1 MFNVFKKKEDEVNI
15 YAPVKGEFVTLENV
29 PDPIFSEK
37 LMGEGFAVIPYDN
50 VICAPCSG
58 KLSMIADTL
67 HAFGITM
74 KDGSELLVH
83 IGLDTVGLKGKYFR
97 ALKKAGEDVK
107 HGEPVILVD
116 VDEIKKTLNPITMVI
131 MTNNDSYTTLDNKIK
146 VNTSNI
152 MMSLKD

>member
-58 KLSMIADTL
+58 K
-67 HAFGITM
+67 
-74 KDGSELLVH
+74 
-83 IGLDTVGLKGKYFR
+83 
-97 ALKKAGEDVK
+97 
-107 HGEPVILVD
+107 
-116 VDEIKKTLNPITMVI
+116 
-131 MTNNDSYTTLDNKIK
+131 
-146 VNTSNI
+146 
-152 MMSLKD
+152 